1 MYKLTRAK
9 FNSKHSMVEKKATKK
24 VPADG
29 LSYERYLF
37 AFFQWHLSK
46 PQLKSQPSL
55 LGRR

>member
-37 AFFQWHLSK
+37 ALFQ
-46 PQLKSQPSL
+46 
-55 LGRR
+55 